1 MKKSVIC
8 YRTLS
13 DKGSKRLKLLED
25 RIRTEG
31 KVRDG
36 DVLKVDSFLNHQMD
50 VSLFEAMGREWKR
63 LFDGCGVNKILT
75 IEASGIGIAC
85 IAAQSFHCPVV
96 FAKKSQTKNIAGD
109 VYRTQVVSYT
119 HGRIYDVI
127 VSKDYLGPQDRLL
140 LIDDFL
146 ANGAALS
153 GLIDLAQL
161 AGAAVIGAGI
171 AVEKAYQPGGD
182 LIRGRG
188 VRVESLARIK
198 RMSEDGGIEFC

>member
-1 MKKSVIC
+1 M
-8 YRTLS
+8 
-13 DKGSKRLKLLED
+13 KLLED
-25 RIRTEG
+25 RIRAEG
-31 KVRDG
+31 KVREG

-50 VSLFEAMGREWKR
+50 VSLFEAMGREWKK

-96 FAKKSQTKNIAGD
+96 FAKKTQTKNIAGD
-109 VYRTQVVSYT
+109 VYTTKVISYT
-119 HGRIYDVI
+119 HGREYDVI
-127 VSKDYLGPQDRLL
+127 VSKNFLGPTDRLL

-161 AGAAVIGAGI
+161 AGATVVGAGI
-171 AVEKAYQPGGD
+171 AVEKAYQPGGE
-182 LIRGRG
+182 LIRSRG

-198 RMSEDGGIEFC
+198 SMSEESGIEFC